1 MDARVKK
8 ATEIIARKIDKP
20 PSVKD
25 LADQLRLSQ
34 SRLQHLF
41 KENTGRALK
50 QFIRATRMANAND
63 LLRDPTRRVK
73 EVAAAVGYPDSSS
86 FSHDFRKHY
95 GKSAS
100 ELRSSLFLAEFD
112 NK

>member
-8 ATEIIARKIDKP
+8 ATEIIAREIDKP

-25 LADQLRLSQ
+25 LAEQLRLSP
-34 SRLQHLF
+34 SRFQHLF
-41 KENTGRALK
+41 KKHTGQAVK
-50 QFIRATRMANAND
+50 KFIRAVRMANASD
-63 LLRDPTRRVK
+63 MLRDPTRRVK
-73 EVAAAVGYPDSSS
+73 EVAAAIGYPNSSS

-95 GKSAS
+95 GESAS
-100 ELRSSLFLAEFD
+100 KLRSVHFSAGLG